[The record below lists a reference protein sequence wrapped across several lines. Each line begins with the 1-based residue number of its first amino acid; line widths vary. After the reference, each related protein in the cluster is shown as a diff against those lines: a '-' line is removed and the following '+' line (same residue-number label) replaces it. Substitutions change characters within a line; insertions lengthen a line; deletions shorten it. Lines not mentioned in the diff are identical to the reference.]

1 MKRIFISILLL
12 LTVIACGKDS
22 KKENIQATNKKEV
35 VVAQKKVEKEHHSN
49 TDIKKEKVL
58 VDSVKKTNFNSEVFS
73 APSKSFSNFV
83 GKWHIDKDGKN
94 LVFAVDGRKWE
105 QGLMAKGVAQKAKAM
120 YGKKYA
126 KFLDNLQA
134 YKYFPLSIYKN
145 IKEFKDG
152 EIKVNFKAIS
162 GRIDQGAGIAF
173 NIKPNGDYLVIRAN
187 PLEENIVLF
196 KMEKGHRSSVQ
207 WTKNIP
213 HKSHKWY
220 TLKVVIKENHVY
232 GYLNDKKCIDYKH
245 KSKLEGK
252 IGLWSKADSYVF
264 FDDFIV
270 KSE

>member
-1 MKRIFISILLL
+1 MKRILITAMFLVTI
-12 LTVIACGKDS
+12 VACGKNNGQQRLVETQGVAS
-22 KKENIQATNKKEV
+22 PQGIASPLGIEN
-35 VVAQKKVEKEHHSN
+35 KV
-49 TDIKKEKVL
+49 D
-58 VDSVKKTNFNSEVFS
+58 FNSDVFS
-73 APSKSFSNFV
+73 APSKDFSNFV

-94 LVFAVDGRKWE
+94 LVFAVDGRKWK
-105 QGLMAKGVAQKAKAM
+105 QGLMAKGIAQKAKAM
-120 YGKKYA
+120 YGKRYA

-145 IKEFKDG
+145 IKNFKNG
-152 EIKVNFKAIS
+152 EITVKFKAIS

-207 WTKNIP
+207 WIKNIP

-220 TLKVVIKENHVY
+220 TLKVIIKGNKVY
-232 GYLNDKKCIDYKH
+232 GYLNDRKCIDYKH

-264 FDDFIV
+264 FDDFTV
-270 KSE
+270 KTDKK